1 MLWDITFSLFHR
13 YLVCFP
19 ECIALWLVLLLRR
32 FLILSEM
39 RVVEGMW
46 WTQDRQFDAD
56 GIACCERH
64 VEEVQEVLA
73 LLIRPK
79 K

>member
-1 MLWDITFSLFHR
+1 MSWDITFSFFHG

-32 FLILSEM
+32 FLISSEM

-46 WTQDRQFDAD
+46 RTQDTQFDAD

-64 VEEVQEVLA
+64 VEEVQEVLT
-73 LLIRPK
+73 LLICPK